1 MATKEPEKKKAAA
14 KPKVVKV
21 INEGSDTDEVFIA
34 SEEPYVNKA
43 IYTKAGKY
51 KVGDTVEED

>member
-1 MATKEPEKKKAAA
+1 MTEEKKKKTE

-21 INEGSDTDEVFIA
+21 NNEGGETDEVFIH

-43 IYTKAGKY
+43 IYVKAGKY
-51 KVGDTVEED
+51 KVGDSVEEG